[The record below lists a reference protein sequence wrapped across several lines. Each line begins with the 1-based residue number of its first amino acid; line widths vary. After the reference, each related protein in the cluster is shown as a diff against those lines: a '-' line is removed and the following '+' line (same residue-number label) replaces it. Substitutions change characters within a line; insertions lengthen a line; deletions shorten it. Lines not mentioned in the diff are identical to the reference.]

1 MSYEINV
8 SKNGKHYFATH
19 ERSIN
24 SMEKLLELKNQFEI
38 AFPEKE
44 GFKLDFTEIVRAG
57 KKVDFKTKNL

>member
-1 MSYEINV
+1 MAYEINV

-19 ERSIN
+19 ERSI
-24 SMEKLLELKNQFEI
+24 STMEKLIELKNHFEI

-57 KKVDFKTKNL
+57 KKVNFKTENL